1 MIKINNKEQLEI
13 QGIESWEGIL
23 SPEKIRILNKS

>member
-13 QGIESWEGIL
+13 QGIEFWEGIL
-23 SPEKIRILNKS
+23 SPEKIRLLKNS